1 MEQSAVSLVLEHG
14 FDNVTVDMICSRSG
28 ISQRTFF
35 NYFNTKN
42 AAIIGTDSPTI
53 DESRARAFIA
63 APGDDLLPD
72 VLMLMSAIGPRDG
85 IDEHLFTDRLRIFGL
100 HPELMQMQME
110 RMTRIISEVAGLVYL
125 RLGRGATGDAE
136 NDVTRA
142 FRHGQAELLT
152 HAMVGVERFMAIQSI
167 PAQACQAASAAD
179 GEPESGADAR
189 PSTADQHVVLTL
201 AESLNRSVELLRRT
215 LVLPSQKVR
224 PDARVTARGRIPGA
238 TTSIEPPAV
247 WLGVAG
253 V

>member
-1 MEQSAVSLVLEHG
+1 MTDIPTPRTQVPVRPQTREDKHHETKLRVEQSAVSLVLEHG

-42 AAIIGTDSPTI
+42 AAIIGTESPTI

-72 VLMLMSAIGPRDG
+72 VLILMSAIGPRDG

-100 HPELMQMQME
+100 HPELMQEQME

-136 NDVTRA
+136 NDVARA

-152 HAMVGVERFMAIQSI
+152 HAMVGVARFMAMQSI
-167 PAQACQAASAAD
+167 PAQACRTASAAD
-179 GEPESGADAR
+179 GEAGSNAS
-189 PSTADQHVVLTL
+189 PSTADQQVSLTL
-201 AESLNRSVELLRRT
+201 AESLNRTVELLRRT
-215 LVLPSQKVR
+215 LVLPS
-224 PDARVTARGRIPGA
+224 P
-238 TTSIEPPAV
+238 
-247 WLGVAG
+247 
-253 V
+253 